1 MSRKYSQN
9 FRFFF
14 GYYEFHGE
22 MEIVFFE
29 PFITGCISSIVS
41 SSSHDSKQKKC
52 FTCPSCRNIIKYG
65 QDGIKALPR
74 NRNIESAIK
83 R

>member
-1 MSRKYSQN
+1 MSRNFKN
-9 FRFFF
+9 FRKFKVIMNFTV
-14 GYYEFHGE
+14 

-74 NRNIESAIK
+74 NRNVESAIK